1 MKKKSA
7 VKITDYETYDEFHK
21 AFLAEDLG
29 RFERAREDIFE
40 EYLDTPEMT
49 FEELLILLKDYQDL
63 EEEIRAEKKLEQ
75 SQKSLKSENGTKIS
89 KKNGSSQKSLKS
101 ENGTKAGKKNGSL
114 QKPFKLDENATI
126 HTLNKVVQDLGYRLM
141 VTPIK

>member
-1 MKKKSA
+1 MKKKSI

-21 AFLAEDLG
+21 ALFTENPEL
-29 RFERAREDIFE
+29 FEEARKDIFE
-40 EYLDTPEMT
+40 EYMNAPEMT

-63 EEEIRAEKKLEQ
+63 EEEIRAEKKFEK
-75 SQKSLKSENGTKIS
+75 SQKSLKSENETKAS
-89 KKNGSSQKSLKS
+89 KKNGNSQKSLKP
-101 ENGTKAGKKNGSL
+101 ENGTKAGKKNGNS
-114 QKPFKLDENATI
+114 QKPFKLDENAPI